1 MSNRLSV
8 AAAGNEGSSASESGF
23 IRTVGGAAPSGGSA
37 GSSTPKPVTLA
48 PVTLAPGHKD
58 FSPTDANR
66 GPSIPY
72 AGSTNPAAGQWDGRK
87 LSRNRIA
94 DYKRFVVTD
103 GEGIRCSVYVS
114 GCPFH
119 CDGCW
124 NSSIWDFQAG
134 HDYTQDLEDAIVADI
149 SQSYVNGLTLLGGE
163 PFLNTPA
170 ILKLCRRIR
179 QELGDTKDIWCWT
192 GYTWEELMRQGET
205 PDKAELLSY
214 VDVLIDGRFVQDL
227 KDSLLQFRGSSN
239 QRVIDVKASMATPD
253 HHPVIWPKLHDQHRF
268 IPEMYSKERAAEES
282 TAS

>member
-1 MSNRLSV
+1 MS
-8 AAAGNEGSSASESGF
+8 SS
-23 IRTVGGAAPSGGSA
+23 
-37 GSSTPKPVTLA
+37 KVT

-66 GPSIPY
+66 GPSVPY

-87 LSRNRIA
+87 LSRDRIA

-134 HDYTQDLEDAIVADI
+134 HDYTPELEDAIINDL
-149 SQSYVNGLTLLGGE
+149 SQNYVKGLTLLGGE

-170 ILKLCRRIR
+170 ILKLCRRMR
-179 QELGDTKDIWCWT
+179 KELGNTKDIWCWT
-192 GYTWEELMRQGET
+192 GYTWEELMRAGET
-205 PDKAELLSY
+205 PDKMELLSM
-214 VDVLIDGRFVQDL
+214 VDVLVDGRFVKSL
-227 KDSLLQFRGSSN
+227 KDPMLQFRGSSN
-239 QRVIDVKASMATPD
+239 QRVIDVPASLATD
-253 HHPVIWPKLHDQHRF
+253 DRHIVQWAKLHDLKRH
-268 IPEMYSKERAAEES
+268 IPEMYGKDRAAGEGA
-282 TAS
+282 AS